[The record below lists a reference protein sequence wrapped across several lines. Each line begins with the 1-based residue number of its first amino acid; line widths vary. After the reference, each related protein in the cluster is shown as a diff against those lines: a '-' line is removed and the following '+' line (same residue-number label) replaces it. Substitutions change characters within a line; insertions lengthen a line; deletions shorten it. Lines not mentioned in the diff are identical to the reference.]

1 MILGMPRGRLYH
13 RRMVEVSQGGR
24 LRRAGVGGVV
34 ALWTFFDAL
43 VLGLPIM
50 IVSAV
55 SGRPLI
61 VFLVGCG
68 LYSTFNIGSCRWIE
82 RQWDDWIVG
91 SSFGRRLEKLRA
103 GKRAQRAIARITDGS
118 AFAFG
123 VAAVVLSASEVIAL
137 HRLATGRGA
146 GRRRILAA
154 SFAPAVVYTALC
166 TSIGWLVHQ
175 LLWG

>member
-1 MILGMPRGRLYH
+1 
-13 RRMVEVSQGGR
+13 MVEVSIGGKV
-24 LRRAGVGGVV
+24 RRAGVGAVV
-34 ALWTFFDAL
+34 AAWTFFDAL

-55 SGRPLI
+55 TGRPLI
-61 VFLVGCG
+61 VFVVGGG
-68 LYSTFNIGSCRWIE
+68 LYSLFNIGSCRWIE

-91 SSFGRRLEKLRA
+91 SSFGTRLEKLRS
-103 GKRAQRAIARITDGS
+103 GTRAQRVIARITDGS
-118 AFAFG
+118 PFAFG
-123 VAAVVLSASEVIAL
+123 VAAVILSACEVIAL

-154 SFAPAVVYTALC
+154 SLAPAVVYTTLC

-175 LLWG
+175 LLYR